1 MASTPGV
8 PLYDTDRYPQ
18 SLKAYLD
25 HCEKDQ
31 CTSDFISRTLPDIL
45 AKYAL
50 YSIFTSCNIDR
61 EILAQ
66 LHLKHPGVLVDN
78 EVVEPSSQ
86 QLQKYRELVSQE
98 PNLDFVNFTWNE
110 MTTTEFEEHWRQKNI
125 TKKADF
131 IHMVQVLYYVEDAEA
146 TISFFHSLLNK
157 NGKLLIIIGAA
168 GGRFIISKTFQHQLD
183 AKWHPSKTVSPAVIK
198 SLLNARGIP
207 FKTYKL
213 QSRVNVTPCFTE
225 GDGTGELL
233 LDFLTHVQGFSEMA
247 SPELRQEVLTVLR
260 GCSVVQNGRVMANDY
275 INAIVINSLD

>member
-1 MASTPGV
+1 MIACLG
-8 PLYDTDRYPQ
+8 
-18 SLKAYLD
+18 
-25 HCEKDQ
+25 
-31 CTSDFISRTLPDIL
+31 
-45 AKYAL
+45 
-50 YSIFTSCNIDR
+50 NIDR

-157 NGKLLIIIGAA
+157 NGKLLIIIGADDCPQ
-168 GGRFIISKTFQHQLD
+168 FIISKTFQHQLD

>member
-157 NGKLLIIIGAA
+157 NGKLLIIIGA
-168 GGRFIISKTFQHQLD
+168 GSRGWDMCQ
-183 AKWHPSKTVSPAVIK
+183 KTVSPAVIK